1 MASNLQSLTS
11 RQWNTVCFLTFFLKG
26 MEYSMVGGYIKEF
39 DNLLEVLDFSQDWG
53 TWIPSGMSQ
62 VLLLGQTPMADR

>member
-53 TWIPSGMSQ
+53 T
-62 VLLLGQTPMADR
+62 

>member
-1 MASNLQSLTS
+1 
-11 RQWNTVCFLTFFLKG
+11 

-62 VLLLGQTPMADR
+62 VLLLGQTPIGLFNIEAFACDFLTLPSCI

>member
-1 MASNLQSLTS
+1 MFSY
-11 RQWNTVCFLTFFLKG
+11 FFLKG

>member
-1 MASNLQSLTS
+1 
-11 RQWNTVCFLTFFLKG
+11 
-26 MEYSMVGGYIKEF
+26 MEYSMVCGYIKEF